1 MQNQVDYVDG
11 ANLLL
16 NEFLEGDLLTGK
28 GRAYGIEFYLRK
40 TTGPLTGWISYT
52 WSKSERIVKGINDDK
67 WYPNRFDRP
76 HNLYVVLN
84 YKLSEKFSVAGNFV
98 LSSGTPTTF
107 YSGQYTVQGYTVPDA
122 GSNARN
128 NVRNPLYHRL
138 DLSVTYTAKKRK
150 RWESNWVFSCYN
162 VYDRKN
168 PFSIYF
174 DTDYQNTGVN
184 AAIRYSVIG
193 NFVPAL
199 SYNFKWN

>member
-1 MQNQVDYVDG
+1 
-11 ANLLL
+11 
-16 NEFLEGDLLTGK
+16 
-28 GRAYGIEFYLRK
+28 
-40 TTGPLTGWISYT
+40 
-52 WSKSERIVKGINDDK
+52 
-67 WYPNRFDRP
+67 
-76 HNLYVVLN
+76 
-84 YKLSEKFSVAGNFV
+84 
-98 LSSGTPTTF
+98 
-107 YSGQYTVQGYTVPDA
+107 VQGYTVPDA

-138 DLSVTYTAKKRK
+138 DLSVTYTVKKRK